1 MAARTP
7 RTKTAEATEA
17 EKAAQT
23 ASETAVP
30 APKRTRR
37 SAKAAAP
44 PEVFTRVEELRERIR
59 EAEHAYYALDN
70 PLMSD
75 AEFDELVRELK
86 NLEEQYP
93 ALVTPESPTQRVS
106 GEAVSV
112 FTKVRHL
119 TPMLSLA
126 NVRTPE
132 ELLAWQQRAQR
143 LLPHATFAYVGEPKI
158 DGLSMNL
165 VYEDGKLVAG
175 TTRGDGVVGEDV
187 TANIRTVKS
196 VPDALRPDDDHP
208 IPTRV
213 EIRGEIYMRRADFE
227 ALNERLA
234 EEARQAGAEPR
245 LFANAR
251 NAAAGSLRQKDPAV
265 TASRPLSFLAY
276 QIGLIEGAPE
286 PDSQREVHARLRAW
300 GFEVSELARP
310 LATLEEAQAFCEAM
324 ERMRF
329 SVPFE
334 IDGAVIKIDA
344 RWQQQE
350 LGSVARDPRWAI
362 AYKFAPIEANTVL
375 TDIVVTVGR
384 TGALIPNARLQ
395 PVPIGGVT
403 VSRATLYNFDE
414 VERRDLRIGD
424 TVVVQRHGDVIPGI
438 VKALPEL
445 RDGSQVPWTPP
456 THCPACQQPVFR
468 AEGEVLAYCTN
479 AACPAQRLE
488 RLRHFVSRGALDIRG
503 LGEERVA
510 QLVDAGMV
518 HDVADLYALK
528 ADDLLRL
535 EGFQQKSVTNLLAAI
550 EASKS
555 VPFPRVLYGL
565 GIRYVGEKA
574 AEIVAEG
581 FRSMEAVLAASIEQI
596 NALPGIGPKIAESL
610 AQWTG
615 LEVNRALVDRL
626 RAAGLQLEL
635 PAEEPHPEGVDG
647 LPFAGQTFLLT
658 GSLAELTRG
667 QAEQAIQALG
677 GKIAAGVSKSLS
689 HLIVGE
695 APGNKLEKAQ
705 KLGLAIHDEAWL
717 VERLREHD
725 AMPAER
731 KRL

>member
-7 RTKTAEATEA
+7 RTKTAEAKRA
-17 EKAAQT
+17 EKVEGTATETTAA
-23 ASETAVP
+23 P
-30 APKRTRR
+30 RRTRR
-37 SAKAAAP
+37 TARSSAP
-44 PEVFTRVEELRERIR
+44 PETIARVEELRARIG

-86 NLEEQYP
+86 SLEEQYP
-93 ALVTPESPTQRVS
+93 ELVTPESPTQRVS
-106 GEAVSV
+106 GEAVSA
-112 FTKVRHL
+112 FAKVRHL

-143 LLPHATFAYVGEPKI
+143 LLPHAAFAYVGEPKI

-165 VYEDGKLVAG
+165 VYEDGKLAAG

-196 VPDALRPDDDHP
+196 VPQELRPDDDHP

-234 EEARQAGAEPR
+234 EDARQAGAEPR

-384 TGALIPNARLQ
+384 TGALIPNARLT

-456 THCPACQQPVFR
+456 THCPTCQQPVFR

-510 QLVDAGMV
+510 QLVAAGLV

-550 EASKS
+550 EASKN

-581 FRSMEAVLAASIEQI
+581 FRSMEAVLAASVEQI

-610 AQWTG
+610 AQWVG
-615 LEVNRALVDRL
+615 LEVNRALVERL

-635 PAEEPHPEGVDG
+635 PAEAPHPEGADG

-695 APGNKLEKAQ
+695 APGSKLEKAQ

-717 VERLREHD
+717 VELLREHD
-725 AMPAER
+725 AMPTER